1 MENGKLNRSVVDDAE
16 LQKFLEALEE
26 DGNEKMKLFSLIS
39 LMTGLRANQILP
51 LKFDEMDEKA
61 STISLILDK
70 SSSDK
75 QSKINVAITPL
86 VLSLIKKEKE
96 LNPTDIYIFQSKK
109 SNNVSNQTT
118 KPLSRQAI
126 NFAFSKANKSAGSSI
141 TPSKMRQICIEKFYI
156 SVESQAGHFLK
167 KKY

>member
-51 LKFDEMDEKA
+51 LKFDEIDEKA
-61 STISLILDK
+61 STFSLILDK
-70 SSSDK
+70 SRSDK
-75 QSKINVAITPL
+75 QSKINVSIPPL

-96 LNPTDIYIFQSKK
+96 LNPTAIYIFESIK
-109 SNNVSNQTT
+109 SNNVKNRTT
-118 KPLSRQAI
+118 NHLSRQAV
-126 NFAFSKANKSAGSSI
+126 NFAFSKANKSNGSSI
-141 TPSKMRQICIEKFYI
+141 TPSKLRQIHIEKFFD
-156 SVESQAGHFLK
+156 SVKNQAGHFLK